1 MAEQTPGKRA
11 TLKDVA
17 KAAGYH
23 FTTVSLAL
31 RDHPSIP
38 PETRERIAAVAQTLG
53 YQRDPVFSVL
63 SHFHTKGRVRT
74 DAPRIAFV
82 RNYGYDNEGRLYP
95 HMQEIW
101 EGAKRQAELLGYQ
114 LEEFVV
120 SVDDYDSHS
129 LDAHLHRNGIT
140 GVIIGNFQPGFS
152 DLHLDWRNYAVV
164 KINSN
169 HMEPRAT
176 TVTNDQLREVR
187 LAYRKLAEL
196 GYARIGLA
204 VGRADEDAA
213 RQRHNAGYL
222 LEQASLPPEQ
232 RIPPLIFPYTY
243 DTPTVSG
250 FMGRWVRRHRI
261 DAVICNWGNTD
272 RLLAFAGLRVP
283 QDVACACLCITRPF
297 EHLAGIV
304 PNLRLVGERA
314 MSLIATQLKSGEFG
328 VPEFGSVTYVQSSWK
343 NGATAPARHAT
354 AEV

>member
-1 MAEQTPGKRA
+1 MSAPTPGKRP

-38 PETRERIAAVAQTLG
+38 EETRRRIAEVAAKLG
-53 YQRDPVFSVL
+53 YQRDPVFAVL

-101 EGAKRQAELLGYQ
+101 DGALRQAELLGYQ
-114 LEEFVV
+114 LDAFNV
-120 SVDDYDSHS
+120 SVDEYDSHS
-129 LDAHLHRNGIT
+129 LEAHLQKSGIT
-140 GVIIGNFQPGFS
+140 GVIIGAFQPGFS
-152 DLHLDWRNYAVV
+152 DLTLNWSNYAVV
-164 KINSN
+164 KINSG

-176 TVTNDQLREVR
+176 TVTNDQLRDVR
-187 LAYRKLAEL
+187 LAYRKLSAL
-196 GYARIGLA
+196 GYRRIGLA
-204 VGRADEDAA
+204 IGRADEDAA

-222 LEQASLPPEQ
+222 MEQVALAPDAH
-232 RIPPLIFPYTY
+232 IPPLVFPYNY
-243 DTPTVSG
+243 DTPTISG
-250 FMGRWVRRHRI
+250 FVGRWARRHQL
-261 DAVICNWGNTD
+261 DAVICNWGNID

-283 QDVACACLCITRPF
+283 QDVACACLCITKPF

-314 MSLIATQLKSGEFG
+314 VSLIATQLKSGEFG
-328 VPEFGSVTYVQSSWK
+328 VPEFGSVTYVQSAWQD
-343 NGATAPARHAT
+343 GASAPARHVHA
-354 AEV
+354 

>member
-1 MAEQTPGKRA
+1 MSAPTPGKRA

-31 RDHPSIP
+31 RGHPSIP
-38 PETRERIAAVAQTLG
+38 EETRERIAAVATKLG
-53 YQRDPVFSVL
+53 YERDPVFSVL

-82 RNYGYDNEGRLYP
+82 RNYGYDNEGRLFP
-95 HMQEIW
+95 HIQDIW
-101 EGAKRQAELLGYQ
+101 DGAKRQADVLGYQ
-114 LEEFVV
+114 LEEFLV
-120 SVDDYDSHS
+120 SVDDHDSHS
-129 LDAHLHRNGIT
+129 LDAHLNANGIS

-152 DLHLDWRNYAVV
+152 DLTLNWTNYAIV
-164 KINSN
+164 KINSS

-176 TVTNDQLREVR
+176 TVTNDHLREVR
-187 LAYRKLAEL
+187 LAYRKLAAL
-196 GYARIGLA
+196 GYRRIGLA

-222 LEQASLPPEQ
+222 LEQASLPPGE
-232 RIPPLIFPYTY
+232 RIPPLIFPYNY
-243 DTPTVSG
+243 DTPTISG
-250 FMGRWVRRHRI
+250 FVGRWVRRHQV

-272 RLLAFAGLRVP
+272 RLLALAGLRVP
-283 QDVACACLCITRPF
+283 QEVACACLCITKPF

-314 MSLIATQLKSGEFG
+314 VSLIATQLKSGEFG
-328 VPEFGSVTYVQSSWK
+328 VPEFASVTNVQSIWK
-343 NGATAPARHAT
+343 DGATAPARHG
-354 AEV
+354 